1 MHSQEDNCVLCDY
14 GCVYPHS
21 KNYLNAMI
29 NTDFKFG
36 EVHQLLSQVE
46 PAFDKVQ
53 FKNILENANGGV
65 ALVAFKEGQK
75 LDEHLAPAEVMV
87 CVLEGEVEFT
97 MIDRPNI
104 IKTGQFLLMGQD
116 VKHSVTALK
125 DSKLLL
131 IKIKP

>member
-1 MHSQEDNCVLCDY
+1 
-14 GCVYPHS
+14 
-21 KNYLNAMI
+21 MI

-75 LDEHLAPAEVMV
+75 LDEHIAPAEVMV

-116 VKHSVTALK
+116 VKHRVTALK
-125 DSKLLL
+125 DTKLLL